1 MDIVKRKVADM
12 MLCGKMVPCQ
22 SREALVTVTS
32 YCGGHMDGYLRHP
45 RLEGK
50 AVKIQSLA
58 QLILMLNMLLDM
70 EACPG
75 SPLPLVV
82 PRDDEGHL
90 ADFRIQ
96 ILFREHYTWQGKLV
110 WQDEAQ
116 EAVFRSVLE
125 LIQLID
131 EILEE

>member
-1 MDIVKRKVADM
+1 M

-32 YCGGHMDGYLRHP
+32 YRGGSMDGYVRHP

-50 AVKIQSLA
+50 AVKIHSLA
-58 QLILMLNMLLDM
+58 QLVLMLDALLDM
-70 EACPG
+70 ENCPG
-75 SPLPLVV
+75 SPLPLVS
-82 PRDDEGHL
+82 PEKSGGERM

-110 WQDEAQ
+110 WQNENQ
-116 EAVFRSVLE
+116 ETVFHSAIE
-125 LIQLID
+125 LMEMLD
-131 EILEE
+131 EILGE

>member
-1 MDIVKRKVADM
+1 M

-82 PRDDEGHL
+82 PRD
-90 ADFRIQ
+90 
-96 ILFREHYTWQGKLV
+96 
-110 WQDEAQ
+110 
-116 EAVFRSVLE
+116 AVFRSVLE
-125 LIQLID
+125 LIQLRD

>member
-1 MDIVKRKVADM
+1 M

-96 ILFREHYTWQGKLV
+96 IL
-110 WQDEAQ
+110 
-116 EAVFRSVLE
+116 
-125 LIQLID
+125 
-131 EILEE
+131 

>member
-1 MDIVKRKVADM
+1 M
-12 MLCGKMVPCQ
+12 MLCGKMLPCQ
-22 SREALVTVTS
+22 SREAFVTVTS
-32 YCGGHMDGYLRHP
+32 YRSGIMDAYLQHP

-50 AVKIQSLA
+50 AVRIQSLA
-58 QLILMLNMLLDM
+58 QLILMLDALLDM
-70 EACPG
+70 EYCPG
-75 SPLPLVV
+75 SPLPLVAGE
-82 PRDDEGHL
+82 EGGSRM

-110 WQDEAQ
+110 WQDEDQ

-131 EILEE
+131 EILAE

>member
-1 MDIVKRKVADM
+1 M
-12 MLCGKMVPCQ
+12 MLCGKMLPCQ

-32 YCGGHMDGYLRHP
+32 YRGGSMDGYVRHP

-50 AVKIQSLA
+50 AVKIHSLA
-58 QLILMLNMLLDM
+58 QLILMLDALLDM
-70 EACPG
+70 ENCPG
-75 SPLPLVV
+75 SPLPLVS
-82 PRDDEGHL
+82 PEKSGGGHM

-110 WQDEAQ
+110 WQDENQ

-125 LIQLID
+125 LLQLID
-131 EILEE
+131 EILGE